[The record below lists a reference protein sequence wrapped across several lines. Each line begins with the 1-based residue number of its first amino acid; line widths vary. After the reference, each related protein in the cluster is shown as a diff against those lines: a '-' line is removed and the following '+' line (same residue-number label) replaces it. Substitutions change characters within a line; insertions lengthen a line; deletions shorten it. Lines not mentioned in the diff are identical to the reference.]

1 MEKFKFL
8 LRLPII
14 ILYII
19 FFFILGIFKIYIFRV
34 DIQRIGHF
42 VGYVTKLNRFQKFK
56 KCRLLILHSNKC
68 SNDYLFDQL
77 KTNIDKSYFIN
88 QNKILN
94 TAFYFYSKLFN
105 YNASS
110 LWLKN
115 LYYLNYKDSP
125 IKRPCLNSEI
135 SKKVLGNLNLNITD
149 KWVCIFNRD
158 RNYLLKKYPEEDFS
172 HHSYRNYSIN
182 DFEDTVQYLIKKGYK
197 VIRVGTHP
205 ESEANF
211 KHPNYIDYANSKYQS
226 DFADVLLISN
236 SQFCIFGSS
245 GIVDIALLFNIPV
258 LRINYVPIWDVF
270 KDKYKYSCI
279 FKKYYDEV
287 KGQFLSIEEIFDRKL
302 DKIYYTND
310 FKKNNIKVINNSKN
324 EILNIVKEFVIF
336 ENREI
341 KTKDN
346 MKEYQ
351 ELNSILSQSKVRYF
365 LNPIEKNFLNNLK
378 ILKKT

>member
-8 LRLPII
+8 LNSPVII
-14 ILYII
+14 IYIL
-19 FFFILGIFKIYIFRV
+19 FFFILGIFKIYIFRI
-34 DIQRIGHF
+34 DIKRIGHF

-56 KCRLLILHSNKC
+56 KCRILILHTNECCNK
-68 SNDYLFDQL
+68 YLFEQL

-88 QNKILN
+88 QSKLLN

-115 LYYLNYKDSP
+115 LYYLNHKDSP
-125 IKRPCLNSEI
+125 IKKPDLNSEI
-135 SKKVLGNLNLNITD
+135 SKKILKNLHLNSND

-158 RNYLLKKYPEEDFS
+158 SNYLLKKYPKEDFS

-182 DFEDTVQYLIKKGYK
+182 DFENSIHYLIQKGYK

-205 ESEANF
+205 ENEANI

-236 SQFCIFGSS
+236 SKFCVFGSFS
-245 GIVDIALLFNIPV
+245 IVDIALLFNIPV

-270 KDKYKYSCI
+270 KDRYKHLSYSKNI
-279 FKKYYDEV
+279 MMKA
-287 KGQFLSIEEIFDRKL
+287 
-302 DKIYYTND
+302 
-310 FKKNNIKVINNSKN
+310 KNN
-324 EILNIVKEFVIF
+324 F
-336 ENREI
+336 
-341 KTKDN
+341 
-346 MKEYQ
+346 
-351 ELNSILSQSKVRYF
+351 
-365 LNPIEKNFLNNLK
+365 
-378 ILKKT
+378 